1 MKKFLIYDLILLLIL
16 IIIFIGILT
25 DTILLQIAVM
35 LYMSIGGYIA
45 LFALTVILM
54 VFVKELLN
62 NGFNKQNMFY
72 YGSAITMS
80 IIFAILSFVIPF
92 IPSI

>member
-1 MKKFLIYDLILLLIL
+1 MKKFLIYDLILLLML
-16 IIIFIGILT
+16 IIIFIGVLT

-62 NGFNKQNMFY
+62 NGFNKQNTFY
-72 YGSAITMS
+72 
-80 IIFAILSFVIPF
+80 
-92 IPSI
+92 